1 LKNVAL
7 ASQYCYRLARFRH
20 RNVFLIEGDLYL
32 LVSCNKQFFSTLL
45 RARHF
50 GCPDTLISCNSER
63 TQAMGKNSRDV
74 VLSTT
79 SRKIAYYNLPR
90 GKDRLR
96 SKTRCDDENVRVGS
110 NTDLPEQHFSIVKQA
125 KKEQVYFP
133 VV

>member
-1 LKNVAL
+1 MCQD
-7 ASQYCYRLARFRH
+7 S
-20 RNVFLIEGDLYL
+20 RN
-32 LVSCNKQFFSTLL
+32 
-45 RARHF
+45 
-50 GCPDTLISCNSER
+50 
-63 TQAMGKNSRDV
+63 V

-125 KKEQVYFP
+125 SLSFL